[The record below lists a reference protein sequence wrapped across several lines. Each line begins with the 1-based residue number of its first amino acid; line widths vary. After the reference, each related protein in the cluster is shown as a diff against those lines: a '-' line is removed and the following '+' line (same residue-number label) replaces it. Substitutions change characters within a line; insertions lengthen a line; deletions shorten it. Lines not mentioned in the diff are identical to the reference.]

1 MNKKNHRGSDF
12 REFLAE
18 EGILEEVEARA
29 LKRAIALQLAKLIE
43 EKSLSKSDMAL
54 RMKTSRA
61 AVDRMLDGSNP
72 SMTLSTLE
80 KAARALGQRTKDDY
94 TPSETNLAHRKRFH
108 PGREPVS
115 ARFRAVSEHSLQA
128 ATQSIRVWA

>member
-80 KAARALGQRTKDDY
+80 KAARALGQRIKLELI
-94 TPSETNLAHRKRFH
+94 PA
-108 PGREPVS
+108 
-115 ARFRAVSEHSLQA
+115 
-128 ATQSIRVWA
+128 